1 MKEELLKLN
10 YANFEHYGIQKQIPV
25 WIEEMSELTKE
36 LCKWQRNYEKFE
48 GDIPDN
54 LLFNLK
60 EETIDVQASLDQI
73 KKAINFAIE
82 EQEKFYLYKVNRT
95 ANNIKKEGK

>member
-10 YANFEHYGIQKQIPV
+10 YTNFEHYGIQKQMPI

-36 LCKWQRNYEKFE
+36 LCKLQRNYEKFE
-48 GDIPDN
+48 GDIPES

-60 EETIDVQASLDQI
+60 EETIDVQVSLDQL

-82 EQEKFYLYKVNRT
+82 EQEKFYSYKVNRT
-95 ANNIKKEGK
+95 ANDIKKEGK